1 MVGRTK
7 SHGRPSDAP
16 HLLLF
21 AWTFPPENQTGAHRP
36 AAIAKYA
43 VRAGWKVT
51 VVAGP
56 LAAAEVDETLDPRIR
71 VFRAEPAPT
80 ASYRLLPKVDG
91 GFPQI
96 ITAHRASMRACRDD
110 PPTVVLASGPPFM
123 IFVSAY
129 FTARAFSVPLALDY
143 RDEWTIHTPRWVA
156 VSAFDK
162 KWEPVVLDFAESVF
176 FANEIFCDLYVNS
189 NLDLEP
195 TKCAVIPNGWDPED
209 FNAIVETAQPDS
221 RLVVTYVGTNG
232 PHTDPL
238 HFLEQVEQVF
248 SRNPLL
254 KERLSLRFV
263 GPKHDRAR
271 ESIVEF
277 AERQSNSLEN
287 IGSVTK
293 REAVAEVQRA
303 GALLLLLDS
312 PRGNY
317 AVADDANIPA
327 KAYEY
332 LAASAPILVFGPWGK
347 FSELVERLGAGR
359 AVPPGDI
366 TALERAL
373 TCFLDEPRARWN
385 TPERRDWI
393 AQYTREALSLRMLEI
408 LAKTRNDPSTD
419 RRLARPEHNG

>member
-1 MVGRTK
+1 MLGRTK

-36 AAIAKYA
+36 AAVAKYA
-43 VRAGWKVT
+43 ARAGWKVT
-51 VVAGP
+51 VIAGP
-56 LAAAEVDETLDPRIR
+56 LQRAELDDTLDPRVR
-71 VFRAEPAPT
+71 VFRAEPALA

-96 ITAHRASMRACRDD
+96 VTAHRAAMRACRDD

-123 IFVSAY
+123 IFISAY
-129 FTARAFSVPLALDY
+129 FAARCFGVPLALDY
-143 RDEWTIHTPRWVA
+143 RDEWTIHTPRWVS

-162 KWEPVVLDFAESVF
+162 KWEPVILDFAETVF
-176 FANEIFCDLYVNS
+176 FANEIFCDLYVTS
-189 NLDLEP
+189 NLRLEP
-195 TKCAVIPNGWDPED
+195 TKCVVIPNGWDPED
-209 FNAIVETAQPDS
+209 FKAIAETATPGG
-221 RLVVTYVGTNG
+221 RLVLAYVGTSG

-238 HFLEQVEQVF
+238 HFLEQVEQAF

-254 KERLSLRFV
+254 KERVSLRFV

-271 ESIVEF
+271 ESIAEF
-277 AERQSNSLEN
+277 AERHPNSLEN
-287 IGSVTK
+287 IGPVTK

-317 AVADDANIPA
+317 TVADDANVPA

-332 LAASAPILVFGPWGK
+332 LAAGAPILAFGPGGK
-347 FSELVERLGAGR
+347 LAELVEQLGAGR
-359 AVPPGDI
+359 AVPTSDVV
-366 TALERAL
+366 ALEHAL
-373 TCFLDEPRARWN
+373 MSFLDEPRARWN
-385 TPERRDWI
+385 TSERRDWI
-393 AQYTREALSLRMLEI
+393 ARYTREALSLRMLAM
-408 LAKTRNDPSTD
+408 LAKARNDRGAD
-419 RRLARPEHNG
+419 RRLATTRHNG